1 MRNCI
6 LRFCCYR
13 LEFEEQT
20 SSISV
25 IYQLNNCR
33 RLWLSRGEAGFV
45 FPCKFFADISICIFV
60 YLFFFLCV
68 TDCLQMPLLA
78 LDLRFFLFCM
88 LFFGVA
94 AAADVDNLAICIA
107 GNLVTTS
114 GWLPL
119 LEDEV

>member
-1 MRNCI
+1 MCSLAI
-6 LRFCCYR
+6 
-13 LEFEEQT
+13 
-20 SSISV
+20 
-25 IYQLNNCR
+25 
-33 RLWLSRGEAGFV
+33 
-45 FPCKFFADISICIFV
+45 FFADISICIFV

-78 LDLRFFLFCM
+78 LGLRFFLFCM

-94 AAADVDNLAICIA
+94 AAADDDNLALCIA

-114 GWLPL
+114 GCLPL